1 MARSWSDRNDGLA
14 GRRPAAVHM
23 AVMALAL
30 GGLVAAAPAR
40 ASHDSELLYSQ
51 GLAFFHAGQ
60 YTQALPLFDQA
71 VAADPND
78 AYARYYRGVTH
89 GRLEQWPAAVT
100 DLRAAAA
107 AKPDLEQVPLE
118 LGIAL
123 VQNGEYADAV
133 SWLQRAQARPRLD
146 ADASLFLGIAQLR
159 LGQPAA
165 GRENL
170 ARAAARNPALTVQS
184 RYYLGVSEVQT
195 GDSDAARQDFQY
207 VASASPDSTLGR
219 AASRF
224 LERLGTGAAALAA
237 ARPYV
242 VYGAV
247 GYQYDDNVQLLTDV
261 KVPGASGRADGRVTL
276 EAGAAYVPRWRYPV
290 RAALGYEFFQSLQF
304 HMTDYNLQN
313 HRASLQLETDAGP
326 VQVGTLGLYDFFF
339 RGTDTYLSQ
348 GTVMPWLSYPE
359 GTFGR
364 SEVYFRL
371 RARDYLANPEN
382 DILDGNNYSPGIRQF
397 VYLGAVDRAVFAGYR
412 YDYEDPYHN
421 SGDPYG
427 YNGNEVSAGGSATLP
442 WAVQTDLT
450 YAYRHEDYFGA
461 SDGRRDEEHQ
471 LAFGASK
478 QLAEYVTLRLG
489 YLGTFNNSNQALFR
503 YDRNIGSVSLWVRY

>member
-1 MARSWSDRNDGLA
+1 MARSLWNRNDGPA
-14 GRRPAAVHM
+14 RRGHGAVRAAM
-23 AVMALAL
+23 LALAL
-30 GGLVAAAPAR
+30 AGLVAAPPAR

-51 GLAFFHAGQ
+51 GLAYFHAGQ
-60 YTQALPLFDQA
+60 YVQALPLFDRA

-89 GRLEQWPAAVT
+89 GRLEQWTAAVA
-100 DLRAAAA
+100 DLRAVVA
-107 AKPDLEQVPLE
+107 AKPDLEQAPLE

-123 VQNGEYADAV
+123 VQSGEYAEAV
-133 SWLQRAQARPRLD
+133 SWLERAQARPRLD

-159 LGQPAA
+159 LGQPAV

-170 ARAAARNPALTVQS
+170 ARAAARNPALAVQA

-195 GDSDAARQDFQY
+195 GDTDAARRDFGY
-207 VASASPDSTLGR
+207 VTATSPDSPLGR
-219 AASRF
+219 AASGF
-224 LERLGTGAAALAA
+224 LARLGSGAAPVAA
-237 ARPYV
+237 TRPYV

-261 KVPGASGRADGRVTL
+261 KVPGQSGRADGRITL
-276 EAGAAYVPRWRYPV
+276 EAGAAYVPRWNYPV
-290 RAALGYEFFQSLQF
+290 RAAIGYEFFQSLQF
-304 HMTDYNLQN
+304 HLTDYNLQN

-326 VQVGTLGLYDFFF
+326 VQVGTLAMYDFFF

-359 GTFGR
+359 GSFGR

-382 DILDGNNYSPGIRQF
+382 DIIDGNNYSPGIRQF
-397 VYLGAVDRAVFAGYR
+397 IYLGAVDRFVFGGYR

-427 YNGNEVSAGGSATLP
+427 YNGNEVSAGGGAALP

-450 YAYRHEDYFGA
+450 YAYRHEDYFSA

-489 YLGTFNNSNQALFR
+489 YIGTFNNSNQALFR